1 MRAVGLICIA
11 LLTGCAVFDAPRP
24 VPKWDEMTVHI
35 TLTNDLPFAT
45 NGRARIVNGECY
57 VELRKSI
64 YPTCLPHEVLHCF
77 GWGHG
82 EQPNQQYCRVE

>member
-1 MRAVGLICIA
+1 MFRVLAVLCFC
-11 LLTGCAVFDAPRP
+11 LTGCAAFDAPRP
-24 VPKWDEMTVHI
+24 VPQWDRMTVHI
-35 TLTNDLPFAT
+35 TLTNDLPLAI
-45 NGRARIVNGECY
+45 NGRARISSGECY

-77 GWGHG
+77 GWEHS